1 MSFTVANRRSSI
13 DLLRRRYGGAPL
25 IDVTSK
31 GSEPWVRFSPF
42 YPHSGIPVPFSP
54 GQTGASVEGIW
65 QGLKVFAHS
74 DVDQSK
80 LTNTTMRGLKRS
92 GQRLGVVLGHR
103 AGLEGDYLLTYAEA
117 RRQIYLPTYRWVLD
131 QRLQEELAE
140 LRRLGEGQLVVL
152 LDYET
157 NGDIKDLS
165 HPLSHAAL
173 IVRYLEGT
181 WPTSQD

>member
-1 MSFTVANRRSSI
+1 
-13 DLLRRRYGGAPL
+13 
-25 IDVTSK
+25 
-31 GSEPWVRFSPF
+31 VRFSPF
-42 YPHSGIPVPFSP
+42 YPHGAIPIPFSP

-74 DVDQSK
+74 DVDQSR
-80 LTNTTMRGLKRS
+80 LTNTTMHGLKRS
-92 GQRLGVVLGHR
+92 GRPLGTVLGHR
-103 AGLEGDYLLTYAEA
+103 AGLEGDHLLTYAEA
-117 RRQIYLPTYRWVLD
+117 RRQILTYRWVLD

-140 LRRLGEGQLVVL
+140 LGRLGDGQLMVL

-157 NGDIKDLS
+157 NGDIDDLS